1 MFVSC
6 MLILVVGFPGG
17 SDDKECA
24 CSAEDMGL
32 IPDLGRSTGEGDGSP
47 LWYSCLENSMDRGVW
62 WAIVHGVTK
71 SQMLLSTHAR
81 THARTH

>member
-71 SQMLLSTHAR
+71 SQMLLSN
-81 THARTH
+81 